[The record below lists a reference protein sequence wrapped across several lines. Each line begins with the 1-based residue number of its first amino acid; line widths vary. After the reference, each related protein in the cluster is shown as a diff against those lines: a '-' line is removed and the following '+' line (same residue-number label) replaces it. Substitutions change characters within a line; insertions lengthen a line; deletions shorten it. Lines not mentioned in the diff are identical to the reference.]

1 MAVYTTTKFDTFIH
15 RVLKQVHPDTGMTG
29 DAMSCIDNAIRIV
42 IKKIMFGVN
51 RLQLHSQ
58 KKTITSR
65 EIQSA
70 VRLIFPGE
78 IAKHAVSTGTK
89 AVVKY
94 NDAVEKKSARKE
106 KSKKDKSPKK
116 RHSVS
121 RTHLAGLEFPVTR
134 VERIMMEFSVSSR
147 KSASAAVYLAAVLEY
162 ITAEILEL
170 AGNAAR
176 DYKKHRITPRHIV
189 LAVKN
194 DEELDMLYTKTV
206 FSGGVIQSFS
216 R

>member
-121 RTHLAGLEFPVTR
+121 RTHLAGLEF
-134 VERIMMEFSVSSR
+134 SVSSR